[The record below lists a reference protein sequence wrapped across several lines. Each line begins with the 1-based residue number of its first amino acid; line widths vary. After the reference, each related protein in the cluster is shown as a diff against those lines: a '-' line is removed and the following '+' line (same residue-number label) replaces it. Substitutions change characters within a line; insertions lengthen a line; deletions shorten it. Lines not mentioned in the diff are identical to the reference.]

1 MSDANKILTVSYGT
15 FSCTL
20 EGFDK
25 PFEAMRAIAEYFRDL
40 AAEDR
45 FFGAEPPTPDT
56 EMLHRITEA
65 AIQRRVEA
73 RIMESGLLL
82 RAHPEAPDA
91 TPPAPRPGPGPI
103 TPEQR
108 AARQAARAR
117 QAAAA
122 QSDAAKAAPDAPKA
136 EPEAQAPAPAPQAA
150 PDAKA
155 APDAPKTEPE
165 AQAPAP
171 APQAALAPQAA
182 PDAPKAEPKAQAPA
196 LEPQAAPDAKAA
208 PDGPKAEPEAQA
220 PVPVAAT
227 RADGPS
233 DAEDGD
239 ATLAAVAAALAE
251 PAPAPSADEVA
262 FYAAADANTGA
273 VTLDPKAL
281 FGTDDALDGASVAE
295 RLARI
300 RRASTQEDAPE
311 YDTAAPRAAPGS
323 AAAIEQATSDAGP
336 ANSFEEDDAP
346 TDDDAA
352 IAAAIAAATAPQ
364 PQQAEARD
372 LPAPPEKDPAG
383 RVQIDA
389 ADRLFDATESR
400 LSDADT
406 TRRRANI
413 EHLKAAVAARSAE
426 RQLAPDAE
434 QTDETVDYR
443 ADLAQV
449 MHPRRVRVDVTR
461 RADTARPA
469 PLVLVSDQRIDD
481 SPAAPDAPVQPRR
494 VHAGSP
500 APQIAP
506 VLQPATAALPPQ
518 DAPRKLTNSLAQL
531 AQRAGAIMSVRQAA
545 TADTETAQPPRV
557 EAVSHGARFAAYL
570 DQSDAVEIE
579 EVIELAADYAETAF
593 GSGTFDRTQLFGM
606 IADATDSSISPE
618 AMLAAFDALMRHG
631 RIERVARGAFR
642 LVPLPEVD

>member
-1 MSDANKILTVSYGT
+1 M
-15 FSCTL
+15 
-20 EGFDK
+20 
-25 PFEAMRAIAEYFRDL
+25 
-40 AAEDR
+40 
-45 FFGAEPPTPDT
+45 
-56 EMLHRITEA
+56 
-65 AIQRRVEA
+65 
-73 RIMESGLLL
+73 
-82 RAHPEAPDA
+82 
-91 TPPAPRPGPGPI
+91 
-103 TPEQR
+103 
-108 AARQAARAR
+108 
-117 QAAAA
+117 
-122 QSDAAKAAPDAPKA
+122 
-136 EPEAQAPAPAPQAA
+136 
-150 PDAKA
+150 
-155 APDAPKTEPE
+155 
-165 AQAPAP
+165 
-171 APQAALAPQAA
+171 
-182 PDAPKAEPKAQAPA
+182 
-196 LEPQAAPDAKAA
+196 
-208 PDGPKAEPEAQA
+208 
-220 PVPVAAT
+220 PVAAT

-262 FYAAADANTGA
+262 FYAAADADTGA
-273 VTLDPKAL
+273 VTLDPEAL

-336 ANSFEEDDAP
+336 ADSFEEDDAP

-352 IAAAIAAATAPQ
+352 IAAAIAAATTPQ

-506 VLQPATAALPPQ
+506 ASQPATAALPPQ

>member
-150 PDAKA
+150 AT
-155 APDAPKTEPE
+155 PKD
-165 AQAPAP
+165 
-171 APQAALAPQAA
+171 A

-196 LEPQAAPDAKAA
+196 LEPQAAPDAKA
-208 PDGPKAEPEAQA
+208 EPEAQT

-262 FYAAADANTGA
+262 FYAAADADTGA
-273 VTLDPKAL
+273 VMLDPEAL
-281 FGTDDALDGASVAE
+281 FGTNDALDGASVAE

-336 ANSFEEDDAP
+336 ADSFEEDDAP

-352 IAAAIAAATAPQ
+352 IAAAIAAATTPQ

-481 SPAAPDAPVQPRR
+481 SPAAHDAPVQPRR

-506 VLQPATAALPPQ
+506 ALQPATAALPPQ